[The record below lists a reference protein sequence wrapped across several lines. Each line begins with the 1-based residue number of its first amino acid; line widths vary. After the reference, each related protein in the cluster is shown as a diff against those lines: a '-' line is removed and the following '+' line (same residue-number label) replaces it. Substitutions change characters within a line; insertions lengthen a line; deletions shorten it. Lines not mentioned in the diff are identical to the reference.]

1 MSIFNYK
8 AKNRAGQTIRGK
20 VEAVNEQIAAD
31 ILREKNLFVIKV
43 SRKRHFFLIDK
54 IIEKFFRRIKVKD
67 EVIFFRQLSVLI
79 SATIP
84 LVQALNILVKQTPN
98 KTFQKVILDIA
109 DDVEGGSRLSD
120 SLAKYPQVFN
130 NFIISMIKSGETSG
144 KLEEVLIYLAN
155 QQEQDYDL
163 ISKIRGAMIYPA
175 FVFVMLIVVG
185 VIVMVFVI
193 PKLTTIFL
201 ESETKLPLAT
211 LILISISQFI
221 VNFWWLLLFIL
232 LVVFIFFQLY
242 FKTPFGRHQRDV
254 LKLKLPLLGPLFQ
267 RIYLVRFTRSFA
279 TLLTG
284 GVMITKALEVTREVV
299 GNTVYQGLISKTIKE
314 VEDGNTLVSVFS
326 KSPYIPV
333 MLNQMISIGEE
344 AGKLDVVL
352 AKITDFYTKE
362 VETLVKNFVTLLEP
376 LVIVLI
382 GLGVGVLVAAVIL
395 PIYNLA
401 SQF

>member
-43 SRKRHFFLIDK
+43 SRKRHFFLIDT
-54 IIEKFFRRIKVKD
+54 IIEKFFCRIKVKD